1 MVILMTNHHLYP
13 LPLKLPVSQ
22 SNSASQVHNS
32 RPHLCYH
39 HHHHFS
45 GIVIIIASITIAIV
59 MILIIITCLPI
70 TRAPPV
76 ASIPIRV
83 FISVSFPISVPVAT
97 KDCIK
102 YQNLKIPFP
111 FLFFTCLP
119 SIDRRD
125 SDHLCSTGH
134 CL

>member
-1 MVILMTNHHLYP
+1 MTNHHLYP

-45 GIVIIIASITIAIV
+45 GIVIIIASIIITIAIV

-76 ASIPIRV
+76 TSIPIWV
-83 FISVSFPISVPVAT
+83 FISVSFTISVPVAT